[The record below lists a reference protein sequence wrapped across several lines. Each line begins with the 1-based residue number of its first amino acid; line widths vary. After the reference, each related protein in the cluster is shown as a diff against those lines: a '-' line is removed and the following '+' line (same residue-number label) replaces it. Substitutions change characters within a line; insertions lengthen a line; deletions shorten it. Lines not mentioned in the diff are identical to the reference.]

1 MTLHILFESPFTG
14 HCLDECRRVV
24 QSGDALLLVGNG
36 VYALLGAQAAI
47 LTALRAAGVEVCAL
61 AEDCAARGIDVRAT
75 DGVTTLDYAGFVDLA
90 LAHERSASWF

>member
-14 HCLDECRRVV
+14 HC
-24 QSGDALLLVGNG
+24 GDALLLVGNG

-61 AEDCAARGIDVRAT
+61 AEDCAARGIDVHAT